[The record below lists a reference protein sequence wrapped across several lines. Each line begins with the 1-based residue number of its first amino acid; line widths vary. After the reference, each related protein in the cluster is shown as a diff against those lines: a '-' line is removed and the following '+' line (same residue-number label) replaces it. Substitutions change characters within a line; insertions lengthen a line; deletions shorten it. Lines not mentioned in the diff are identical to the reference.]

1 MEICDN
7 TESRGMFYLIQIID
21 EAIERC
27 SVGAHFTNKVNSE
40 CLLIALQQ
48 DKKKTPIDLPHV
60 HYMVRTLTVTAMNR
74 VRKRKSIGGMS
85 LT

>member
-27 SVGAHFTNKVNSE
+27 SVGVPNKVNSE

>member
-27 SVGAHFTNKVNSE
+27 SVGVPNKVNSE

-48 DKKKTPIDLPHV
+48 DKKNPPIDLPHV

>member
-7 TESRGMFYLIQIID
+7 TESRGMFYLIQITE

-27 SVGAHFTNKVNSE
+27 SVGVPNKVNSE

-48 DKKKTPIDLPHV
+48 QKKKTPIDLPHV
-60 HYMVRTLTVTAMNR
+60 HYMVRTLAVTAMNC
-74 VRKRKSIGGMS
+74 VRKRKSIGGMR

>member
-27 SVGAHFTNKVNSE
+27 SVGVPNKVNSE

-48 DKKKTPIDLPHV
+48 DKKKKTPIDLPHV

>member
-27 SVGAHFTNKVNSE
+27 SVGVPNKVNSE

-48 DKKKTPIDLPHV
+48 DKKKKNT
-60 HYMVRTLTVTAMNR
+60 Y
-74 VRKRKSIGGMS
+74 
-85 LT
+85 

>member
-27 SVGAHFTNKVNSE
+27 SVGVPNKVNSE

-60 HYMVRTLTVTAMNR
+60 HYMVRTLTVTAMNC

>member
-27 SVGAHFTNKVNSE
+27 SVGVPNKVNSE

-48 DKKKTPIDLPHV
+48 EKKKTPIDLPHV
-60 HYMVRTLTVTAMNR
+60 HYMVRTLAVTAMNR

>member
-7 TESRGMFYLIQIID
+7 TESRGMFYLIQITE

-27 SVGAHFTNKVNSE
+27 SVGVPNKVNSE

-48 DKKKTPIDLPHV
+48 QKKNKHLLICHMFITW
-60 HYMVRTLTVTAMNR
+60 
-74 VRKRKSIGGMS
+74 
-85 LT
+85 

>member
-27 SVGAHFTNKVNSE
+27 SVGVPNKVNSE

-48 DKKKTPIDLPHV
+48 DKKKKHLLICHMFITW
-60 HYMVRTLTVTAMNR
+60 
-74 VRKRKSIGGMS
+74 
-85 LT
+85 